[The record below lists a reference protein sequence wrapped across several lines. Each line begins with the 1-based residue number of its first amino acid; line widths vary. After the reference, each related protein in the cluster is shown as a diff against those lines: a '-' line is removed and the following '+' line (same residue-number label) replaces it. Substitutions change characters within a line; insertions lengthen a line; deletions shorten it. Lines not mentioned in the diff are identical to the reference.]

1 MERLLEARIDGR
13 VTAEDVAGLARS
25 VQDLLDGDGQFA
37 VVFDRRTMTAPTPDG
52 RRALQE
58 WASATLPR
66 LAGRCAAWADVLD
79 QRRVASLA
87 RTGSADREH
96 LPYPQR
102 TFTDIDEAR
111 GWAQDALSA
120 TGRSP

>member
-13 VTAEDVAGLARS
+13 VTAEAVASLARS
-25 VQDLLDGDGQFA
+25 VQDLLDGDGPFA
-37 VVFDRRTMTAPTPDG
+37 VVLDRRSMTAPTADG

-58 WASATLPR
+58 WAAASLPR

-79 QRRVASLA
+79 ERRVASLA
-87 RTGSADREH
+87 RAGSADRAH

-102 TFTDIDEAR
+102 TFSDPDEAR
-111 GWAQDALSA
+111 GWAAGALREA
-120 TGRSP
+120 LTA